1 MIRHVTFGYL
11 IHDEL
16 LSTFVCFTMC
26 QRRFQCQNP
35 GGDISK
41 IPTAEDNFHALTL
54 QLLEHKHSD
63 FEDSL
68 DSGSMYIV

>member
-1 MIRHVTFGYL
+1 MLPNVPTGVSVSNKY
-11 IHDEL
+11 
-16 LSTFVCFTMC
+16 T
-26 QRRFQCQNP
+26 
-35 GGDISK
+35 GGDIPK